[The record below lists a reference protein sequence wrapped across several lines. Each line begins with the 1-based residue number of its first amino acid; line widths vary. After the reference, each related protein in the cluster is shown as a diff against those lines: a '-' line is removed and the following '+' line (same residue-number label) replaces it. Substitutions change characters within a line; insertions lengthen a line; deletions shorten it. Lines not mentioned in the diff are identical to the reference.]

1 MNYMNWTDITDNPVK
16 PEVHNQILKHLIKLR
31 KIVSISN
38 KEYKINNIKG
48 KRVLDI
54 GMAEHDISHID
65 SPNWKHNYIRENA
78 SYCLGLDIIESLVDE
93 LNSRGYNV
101 VHMDATS
108 NEYLGEKF
116 DVVNIGD
123 VIEHVNNP
131 IKLLEFA
138 KRHLNDHGK
147 ILVSTPNPFF
157 YQYIIRTLKE
167 STFIANFE
175 HTCWITPSMAL
186 EIARRSDLKLARYY
200 MFCSK
205 NNLKS
210 KIQKMYPEVFIP
222 DFMYE
227 FEK

>member
-1 MNYMNWTDITDNPVK
+1 MNWTNITDNPVEPK
-16 PEVHNQILKHLIKLR
+16 VHSLILKHLIGMR
-31 KIVSISN
+31 KVVNTSS
-38 KEYKINNIKG
+38 KEWRINNIKG

-65 SPNWKHNYIRENA
+65 SPNWKHNYIRESA

-93 LNSRGYNV
+93 LNNRGYNV

-123 VIEHVNNP
+123 VIEHVNDP

-157 YQYIIRTLKE
+157 YKYIIRTFKE

-175 HTCWITPSMAL
+175 NNFWITPSMAL
-186 EIARRSDLKLARYY
+186 EIGRRSGIKLSGYY
-200 MFCSK
+200 MLCSK

-210 KIQKMYPEVFIP
+210 KIQKKISRTAYI
-222 DFMYE
+222 
-227 FEK
+227 